1 MYVLR
6 KSTTSTLEQWPVEEA
21 QRRPCCGER
30 LGHSVDGNEGA
41 VIRESPELEMATE
54 HSLGAT
60 VKGSATTQCPS
71 SSYAPPLSRAAVVH
85 DLPYSDSQVRW
96 PWQRSFRR
104 VRCDWIWARS
114 SIVRIWGGAISAGSV
129 RLEEEG
135 RDAGQ
140 RPGSA

>member
-71 SSYAPPLSRAAVVH
+71 SSYALPLSMIY
-85 DLPYSDSQVRW
+85 LTQIP
-96 PWQRSFRR
+96 RS
-104 VRCDWIWARS
+104 
-114 SIVRIWGGAISAGSV
+114 GG
-129 RLEEEG
+129 R
-135 RDAGQ
+135 
-140 RPGSA
+140 GSAPSAESVVTGSGPGPALSGFGAAPSLPAQCG